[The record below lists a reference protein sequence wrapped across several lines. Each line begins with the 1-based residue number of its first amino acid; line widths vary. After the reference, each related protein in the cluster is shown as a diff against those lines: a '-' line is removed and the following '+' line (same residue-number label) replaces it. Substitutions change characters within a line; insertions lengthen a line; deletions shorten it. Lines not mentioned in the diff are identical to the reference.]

1 MRAKTRLFP
10 CVVLAS
16 LRGSTYR
23 SVRLVS
29 RSLRPCL
36 GLGASLGEEAVLADS
51 GRAGEVAAGVGRVRC
66 LAFLSILRLF
76 WLQHRTGKSNYIFGI
91 NRAFPQPGGATHAR
105 EEPCFSDEVLSHG
118 HGIFTSHDWY
128 GAAPSPYLHASVV
141 CREPHGWESSPNP
154 ADC

>member
-29 RSLRPCL
+29 RSLRLCL

-66 LAFLSILRLF
+66 LAFLSILLGAFLLSQMCESVKLWRAHIGF
-76 WLQHRTGKSNYIFGI
+76 LQS
-91 NRAFPQPGGATHAR
+91 AR
-105 EEPCFSDEVLSHG
+105 RGL
-118 HGIFTSHDWY
+118 
-128 GAAPSPYLHASVV
+128 
-141 CREPHGWESSPNP
+141 SSP
-154 ADC
+154 